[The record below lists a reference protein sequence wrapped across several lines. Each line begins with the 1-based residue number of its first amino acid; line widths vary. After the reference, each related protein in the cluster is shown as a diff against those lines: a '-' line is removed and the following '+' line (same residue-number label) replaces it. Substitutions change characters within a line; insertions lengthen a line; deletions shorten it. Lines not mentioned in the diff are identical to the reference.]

1 MNATQRVV
9 KITNVM
15 KMENVIANVMLL
27 VINVMIAVQ
36 NFGISQ
42 HAKVKVLGTFFCGFI
57 AHHKM

>member
-42 HAKVKVLGTFFCGFI
+42 HAKVKVLGTFFVDL
-57 AHHKM
+57 